1 MFGKCYLQIRI
12 KERDIMEYKFKTE
25 PYAHQLKALG
35 ASHNRENYALFME
48 MGTGKS
54 KVLVDNIAMLYDK
67 GKINAALIVA
77 PKGVYRNWERQEI
90 PIHMP
95 DHIVHNVVTWSPV
108 TTKKQQK
115 ENLKLFK
122 HGEQLTI
129 FLMNIEAFSTK
140 KGLDIAQRFLLAHQ
154 TLMAIDES
162 TTIKS
167 PTARRT
173 KNVLKLRN
181 YAKYRRILTGS
192 PVTKSPLDLYTQ
204 CYFLDPYYLDFTSYY
219 TFRNRYASMVDRN
232 VGSHSFKLVTGY
244 VRLDELNDKLN
255 KFSYRVLKEDCL
267 DLPEKVYMKR
277 IVSLTPEQLKAYTE
291 MKKHALA
298 ELDGKM
304 TSAAS
309 ALAQMVRLH
318 QITCGHLATDDGEVT
333 QVKNNRI
340 NELLDVIEE
349 VNGKVII
356 WAIYRHD
363 IKQIEN
369 TLAEK
374 YGQDSV
380 KSFYGDTADSD
391 RQDIVN
397 AFQDRESNL
406 RFFVGNP
413 RTGGYGL
420 TLTASHTVVYYS
432 NSYDLEIRLQSED
445 RAHRIG
451 QKEKVTYVDLISEK
465 TIDEFIVKNLRAKI
479 NLATKVLGEDLK
491 KWLI

>member
-1 MFGKCYLQIRI
+1 M
-12 KERDIMEYKFKTE
+12 DYKFKTQ
-25 PYAHQLKALG
+25 PYEHQLHALG
-35 ASHNRENYALFME
+35 ASHNKENFALFME

-90 PIHMP
+90 PTHMP
-95 DHIVHNVVTWSPV
+95 EHIVYNVVTWSPV
-108 TTKKQQK
+108 TTKKQQN
-115 ENLKLFK
+115 ENMKLFK
-122 HGEQLTI
+122 HGDQLTI

-204 CYFLDPYYLDFTSYY
+204 CYFLDPFYLDFSSYY

-267 DLPEKVYMKR
+267 DLPDKVYMKR
-277 IVSLTPEQLKAYTE
+277 FVAMTPEQTKLYEE

-340 NELLDVIEE
+340 DELLDVIEE

-363 IKQIEN
+363 IRQIEN

-374 YGQDSV
+374 YGKDSV

>member
-1 MFGKCYLQIRI
+1 
-12 KERDIMEYKFKTE
+12 MEYKFKTE

-35 ASHNRENYALFME
+35 ASHNKENFALFME

-244 VRLDELNDKLN
+244 VRLDELNSKLN
-255 KFSYRVLKEDCL
+255 NFSYRVLKEDCL
-267 DLPEKVYMKR
+267 DLPDKVYMKR
-277 IVSLTPEQLKAYTE
+277 FVAMTPEQTKLYEE

-333 QVKNNRI
+333 QIKNNRI

-349 VNGKVII
+349 ANGKVII

-363 IKQIEN
+363 IKQIESA
-369 TLAEK
+369 LAEK
-374 YGQDSV
+374 YGKDSV

-465 TIDEFIVKNLRAKI
+465 TVDEFIVKNLRAKI

>member
-1 MFGKCYLQIRI
+1 
-12 KERDIMEYKFKTE
+12 
-25 PYAHQLKALG
+25 
-35 ASHNRENYALFME
+35 ME

-90 PIHMP
+90 PTHMP
-95 DHIVHNVVTWSPV
+95 EHIVYNVVTWSPV
-108 TTKKQQK
+108 TTKKQQN
-115 ENLKLFK
+115 ENMKLFK
-122 HGEQLTI
+122 HGDQLTI

-204 CYFLDPYYLDFTSYY
+204 CYFLDPFYLDFSSYY

-267 DLPEKVYMKR
+267 DLPDKVYMKR
-277 IVSLTPEQLKAYTE
+277 FVAMTPEQTKLYEE

-340 NELLDVIEE
+340 DELLDVIEE

-363 IKQIEN
+363 IRQIEN

-374 YGQDSV
+374 YGKDSV

-451 QKEKVTYVDLISEK
+451 QKEKVTYVDLISER

>member
-1 MFGKCYLQIRI
+1 
-12 KERDIMEYKFKTE
+12 MEYKFKTE

-35 ASHNRENYALFME
+35 ASHNKENYALFME

-232 VGSHSFKLVTGY
+232 VGSHSFKLITGY

-267 DLPEKVYMKR
+267 DLPDKVYMKR
-277 IVSLTPEQLKAYTE
+277 FVTMTPEQTKLYEE

-374 YGQDSV
+374 YGKDSV